1 MKPKQVWNF
10 DRNEILNRR
19 FSCEQNLPEA
29 KLIRA
34 DSLNIVLNEHV
45 RLKVIAGAISLRSF

>member
-1 MKPKQVWNF
+1 MKPKPVWNF
-10 DRNEILNRR
+10 DRNEILSRR

-34 DSLNIVLNEHV
+34 DLLNIALNEYV
-45 RLKVIAGAISLRSF
+45 RLKVIAGAISLGSF

>member
-1 MKPKQVWNF
+1 MKPKPVWNF

-19 FSCEQNLPEA
+19 FSCEQNLPKA

-34 DSLNIVLNEHV
+34 DSLNIALNEHV
-45 RLKVIAGAISLRSF
+45 RLKVIVGAILLRSS